1 MRSIPDKTTMIP
13 SISPP
18 SPSPSGPS
26 LIIFYQRREDVQGI
40 PGVFFLGN
48 HELRSSLLH
57 AFDTRVIRTLFV
69 HISQSSGWRTR
80 LTPSD
85 CVILFAGG
93 PYQPEEV
100 HQALGRVTTPP
111 DVIR

>member
-1 MRSIPDKTTMIP
+1 M
-13 SISPP
+13 
-18 SPSPSGPS
+18 
-26 LIIFYQRREDVQGI
+26 IIFYQQRNDIAGM

-48 HELRSSLLH
+48 HEIQLSLLH

-100 HQALGRVTTPP
+100 HQALGRLTTPP
-111 DVIR
+111 AAIH